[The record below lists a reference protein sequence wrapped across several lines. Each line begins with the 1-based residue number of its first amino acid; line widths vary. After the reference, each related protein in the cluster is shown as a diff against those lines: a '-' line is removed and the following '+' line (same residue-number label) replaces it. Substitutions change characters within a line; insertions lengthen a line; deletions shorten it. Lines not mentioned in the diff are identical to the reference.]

1 VIGPLFWLLDTVIW
15 IYIWVLIASA
25 ILSWLVAFNVVNTR
39 NAFVNAVGRFLYQ
52 ITEPALRPIRRIIPS
67 FGGIDLSPL
76 VLALLLGFLRILI
89 LSNLPY

>member
-1 VIGPLFWLLDTVIW
+1 MSAVAWLIDTIVDIA
-15 IYIWVLIASA
+15 IILLIAQV

-39 NAFVNAVGRFLYQ
+39 NTFVNAVGRFLYQ

-76 VLALLLGFLRILI
+76 VLALLLGFVRILI

>member
-1 VIGPLFWLLDTVIW
+1 MYAVAWLIDTIVDIA
-15 IYIWVLIASA
+15 IVLLIAQV

-39 NAFVNAVGRFLYQ
+39 NAFVSAVGRFLYQ

-89 LSNLPY
+89 LGNLPY

>member
-1 VIGPLFWLLDTVIW
+1 MNAVVWLIDTI
-15 IYIWVLIASA
+15 IDIAIILLIAQV

-39 NAFVNAVGRFLYQ
+39 NPFVNSVGRFLYQ

-67 FGGIDLSPL
+67 FGGIDISPL